1 MQNRFQYIDDLNQM
15 GASIKP
21 IKIEVDN
28 PSDFYNFNWQD
39 KKDTDIHAVEIIGPA
54 NFVGG
59 NFRVH
64 DLRAGATILLAAISG
79 TGTTVLENVGLIDR
93 GYENIDKKLSSLG
106 ARIARKKG

>member
-1 MQNRFQYIDDLNQM
+1 
-15 GASIKP
+15 
-21 IKIEVDN
+21 
-28 PSDFYNFNWQD
+28 
-39 KKDTDIHAVEIIGPA
+39 
-54 NFVGG
+54 
-59 NFRVH
+59 VH